1 MRVRGRILLGLGA
14 LLLTLLLVQGALAL
28 LLVRTR
34 PGHEFFLRTALS
46 RAEALLDGELSIE
59 ALTSGGLLRGF
70 TLHGVRLTDPEGRPF
85 VTADSIRVRY
95 SLPELI
101 RRNVV
106 LVPADIWNPSVVIES
121 LHGAAGSNVDRIFR
135 LRGGSGSGEGAG
147 GLALSLRRT
156 RVHGGELLLRRPVEE
171 WPEGGRSLYERLEG
185 PGGGEGEYRLLR
197 FRGIEARIGAAELLG
212 PDFRG
217 QSFEVESLSVVGEI
231 LEEPFLVSELT
242 GRIRREGSGLD
253 LDLERLSLER
263 TEMSLLASLDWG
275 DPEGFRGRFQVEA
288 PVLDLEDFR
297 WFEPRVPAAAGS
309 LNGEISAEA
318 GRLSLRATE
327 LDLRAGGSRV
337 AGEFALDLAEG
348 PAFIEADLS
357 LEPLE
362 LRELAPWFEL
372 PAAARG
378 SVTGTI
384 EARGPPEALALRT
397 EVSFEDAEAG
407 IPPSP
412 AVIEGTVRVTD
423 GLEAG
428 SLGISLEPFRYEA
441 LRALFPALDWAGEGR
456 IRLEISGDRAGGVE
470 LSGEI
475 EHAAGGL
482 SPSRVLLSG
491 AVRPVEGDVSLDLA
505 LRLDPLLLEGAALA
519 VGRRLPLAG
528 ELSGDLQ
535 ATGPLSDLELSASL
549 ETPGGALEASTRLDL
564 RDPGRRY
571 RIEVAAEEFHLDRIA
586 SGLPDPT
593 LLSGSL
599 LLDGAGREL
608 GTLEGTGAL
617 TLAGGQI
624 GWAPLESLRSRVS
637 VGEGRLRLEE
647 LEARSPL
654 LRLSGSGELA
664 LAEGAPPGRLDL
676 SFSADSLGALGAVVR
691 GGQVIAAD
699 TLTALELDVLR
710 LEGVDPDTLG
720 VVEEVALAGSA
731 RGELLLRGR
740 LAELRGEGFAEVRG
754 GVVGGAALARS
765 RVDLTGEWRGRESW
779 EADAVIE
786 LDSLRLGGG
795 FEVTRGSGGVRV
807 DAGGAGDFVFE
818 AEGPGERRYAAE
830 GALVWD
836 GAGTELAL
844 GTLRLASGAERWEL
858 AAPARVRL
866 EDPGGL
872 AGGLEI
878 VGPSAVGAGED
889 APPALIA
896 VSGRLDRR
904 GSSDLDLRLSGVD
917 LERLGRLLQVE
928 RPPRGVADLSG
939 RIRGAAERPAIGGEL
954 EIADFVFRGIAL
966 ASLSGRFRYEDLT
979 LEGEIDAEA
988 GSRRLLSLSGRLP
1001 ADLTLAGE
1009 VERRLPDQE
1018 IEITAIVDSLPV
1030 AMVLGVVEGIE
1041 EVEGAIHGRVR
1052 VGGSS
1057 GRPEPQGELVLEGAG
1072 LSVPALGLRPRGIRM
1087 DLRVR
1092 EDLRVEVEG
1101 EASAGGRAAISGSVD
1116 LSELTN
1122 PGFDLRFGLAGFQ
1135 AVDRRDLTA
1144 AIGGELTL
1152 AGSFREPLIGG
1163 VANFE
1168 QGELFLEEFAREAM
1182 AVDLSNPLLLDVVD
1196 TTVVAGGAAAE
1207 LARSPFLE
1215 NLRVDVALSLEQD
1228 FWIRSLDST
1237 QGMDVELAG
1246 ELGLSFDRAGREFR
1260 LAGSLEAVRG
1270 SYTQLGRIFDV
1281 ETGTLDFVGT
1291 PGIDPSLS
1299 IQAVHR
1305 FRREVG
1311 EPLNVLANVSGTLQV
1326 PEVTLSS
1333 DAQPPIPESDL
1344 ISYML
1349 FGRPS
1354 YALASGEVSVVDRA
1368 AAGLGSA
1375 FLNLGVSQLGT
1386 TFSRSLG
1393 VDYLSVSQAQQA
1405 GSLAALGR
1413 TAGLFSATQIE
1424 MGRYIGDNVFLAVTL
1439 RPLTGS
1445 DAARQIQLPSARL
1458 EWRFREDWSTESFV
1472 EDRLAR
1478 QGRSAFGELDN
1489 DVRRV
1494 FGISLF
1500 RDWGY

>member
-1 MRVRGRILLGLGA
+1 MRSRARLLWGLGA
-14 LLLTLLLVQGALAL
+14 CLLALLLAQGALAL

-46 RAEALLDGELSIE
+46 RVEALLDGELGIE

-85 VTADSIRVRY
+85 ITADSIRVRY

-106 LVPADIWNPSVVIES
+106 LVPADIWGPRVVIES

-135 LRGGSGSGEGAG
+135 RRGGSGPGGGAT

-156 RVHGGELLLRRPVEE
+156 RVHGGELLLRRPVVEE
-171 WPEGGRSLYERLEG
+171 RPEGARGLYERLEG
-185 PGGGEGEYRLLR
+185 RGDGDGEYRLLR

-212 PDFRG
+212 PELRG
-217 QSFEVESLSVVGEI
+217 ESFEVESLAVVGEL
-231 LEEPFLVSELT
+231 LEEPFVVSELA
-242 GRIRREGSGLD
+242 GRIRREGSALDVD
-253 LDLERLSLER
+253 LDRLLLEG
-263 TEMSLLASLDWG
+263 TEMSVLASLDWG
-275 DPEGFRGRFQVEA
+275 DPEGFRGRFQLEA

-297 WFEPRVPAAAGS
+297 WFEPALPAAAGS

-318 GRLSLRATE
+318 GRLSLRAAE
-327 LDLRAGGSRV
+327 LDLRAGGSRIT
-337 AGEFALDLAEG
+337 GDFALDLAEG

-357 LEPLE
+357 LDPLE
-362 LRELAPWFEL
+362 LRELAPWTPL
-372 PAAARG
+372 PEAAGGTVA
-378 SVTGTI
+378 GTI
-384 EARGPPEALALRT
+384 EARGPPEALLLRT
-397 EVSFEDAEAG
+397 EVFFEDAEAG
-407 IPPSP
+407 IPPIP
-412 AVIEGTVRVTD
+412 AVIEGTLRVTD
-423 GLEAG
+423 GLEGG
-428 SLGISLEPFRYEA
+428 SLGISLESFRYEA
-441 LRALFPALDWAGEGR
+441 IRALFPALDWAGEGR
-456 IRLEISGDRAGGVE
+456 VRLEVSGDRAAGVE

-475 EHAAGGL
+475 EHAAGEL
-482 SPSRVLLSG
+482 SPSRVVVSG
-491 AVRPVEGDVSLDLA
+491 AVRPADGDLSLDLA

-519 VGRRLPLAG
+519 VGRSLPLAG
-528 ELSGDLQ
+528 EFSGDVQ

-571 RIEVAAEEFHLDRIA
+571 RLEVAAGEFQLNRIA
-586 SGLPDPT
+586 PRLPDPT

-599 LLDGAGREL
+599 LVEGAGSEL

-617 TLAGGQI
+617 TLTGGQI
-624 GWAPLESLRSRVS
+624 GRAPVGSLRSRVS

-664 LAEGAPPGRLDL
+664 LAEGTPPGRLEL
-676 SFSADSLGALGAVVR
+676 SFSADSLGALDSVVR
-691 GGQVIAAD
+691 GGQAIAAD

-720 VVEEVALAGSA
+720 VVVEVALGGSA
-731 RGELLLRGR
+731 RGEFLLLGR
-740 LAELRGEGFAEVRG
+740 LAELRGEGFAEVSG
-754 GVVGGAALARS
+754 GVFGGGVLART
-765 RVDLTGEWRGRESW
+765 RVDLTGEWQGRESW
-779 EADAVIE
+779 EADLAIE
-786 LDSLRLGGG
+786 LDSLRLGPG
-795 FEVTRGSGGVRV
+795 FEVTRGSGGARV
-807 DAGGAGDFVFE
+807 DAAGSGEFTFE
-818 AEGPGERRYAAE
+818 AEGPGERSYVLE
-830 GALVWD
+830 GALARD
-836 GAGTELAL
+836 GEGAELTL
-844 GTLRLASGAERWEL
+844 GTLRLADGSERWEL
-858 AAPARVRL
+858 TAPARVRL

-872 AGGLEI
+872 AGGIEI
-878 VGPSAVGAGED
+878 VGPSAAGAGED

-896 VSGRLDRR
+896 VSGRLDRL
-904 GSSDLDLRLSGVD
+904 GSSDLDLLLEGVD
-917 LERLGRLLQVE
+917 LERLARLLQAE
-928 RPPRGVADLSG
+928 RPPRGIADLSA
-939 RIRGAAERPAIGGEL
+939 RLRGPAERPAIDGEL
-954 EIADFVFRGIAL
+954 EIAGFAFRGIAL
-966 ASLSGRFRYEDLT
+966 GRLSGRFGYEDLA
-979 LEGEIDAEA
+979 LEGEIDAES

-1001 ADLTLAGE
+1001 ADLSLAGD
-1009 VERRLPDQE
+1009 VERRLPDRE
-1018 IEITAIVDSLPV
+1018 IELTATVDSLPL
-1030 AMVLGVVEGIE
+1030 AMVLGPIEGIE
-1041 EVEGAIHGRVR
+1041 EVEGAVHGQVR

-1057 GRPEPQGELVLEGAG
+1057 ARPEPQGELALEGAG
-1072 LSVPALGLRPRGIRM
+1072 ISVPALGLRPRGIRL

-1116 LSELTN
+1116 LVELTN
-1122 PGFDLRFGLAGFQ
+1122 PGFDLRFGLTGFQ

-1168 QGELFLEEFAREAM
+1168 GGELFLAEFARGVA

-1196 TTVVAGGAAAE
+1196 TTVVAGGGSAE
-1207 LARSPFLE
+1207 LVRSPFLE

-1228 FWIRSLDST
+1228 FWIRSLDNA

-1246 ELGLSFDRAGREFR
+1246 ELGLSFDRPGREFR

-1270 SYTQLGRIFDV
+1270 SYTQFGRIFDV

-1311 EPLNVLANVSGTLQV
+1311 EPLNVLANVGGTLQAPV
-1326 PEVTLSS
+1326 VTLSS
-1333 DAQPPIPESDL
+1333 DAQPPIGESDL

-1354 YALASGEVSVVDRA
+1354 YLLASGEVDVVNEA
-1368 AAGLGSA
+1368 TAGVSSA
-1375 FLNLGVSQLGT
+1375 LLSQLGT
-1386 TFSRSLG
+1386 TLSRSLG
-1393 VDYLSVSQAQQA
+1393 VDYFSVSQARQA
-1405 GSLAALGR
+1405 GSLAPLGS
-1413 TAGLFSATQIE
+1413 TAGLFSDTQIE
-1424 MGRYIGDNVFLAVTL
+1424 MGRYIGENVFLAVTL
-1439 RPLTGS
+1439 RPLTGG
-1445 DAARQIQLPSARL
+1445 DAARRIQLPSARL

-1478 QGRSAFGELDN
+1478 QGRAAFGELDN

-1494 FGISLF
+1494 FGVSLF